1 MQPSQFGNLQSPL
14 IVFQKIHLI
23 FLTPL
28 CRKIFA
34 FSLNFQENTIS
45 SGLSNTHFFLFVSN
59 PGMSKV
65 DIYLA

>member
-1 MQPSQFGNLQSPL
+1 MKPSQFGNLQSPS
-14 IVFQKIHLI
+14 IVFQKIHFI

-28 CRKIFA
+28 SKKVFT

-45 SGLSNTHFFLFVSN
+45 SGLSNTNFLLFMSN
-59 PGMSKV
+59 PGTSKV